1 MLLKISGGA
10 MRLVSTLRLSTIALL
25 KRAAACREGLAA
37 TEFALLSP
45 ILVIMF
51 FGVLEASD
59 AMTINRRVALAS
71 NTLADLV
78 AQSEEV
84 TGTDI
89 DNLIEGVLEILEP
102 NDTSVVSIKITS
114 VIADADGDPVVHW
127 SRDQSGAEPYG
138 EGTDFTKLTDPDVLS
153 TSGSLIV
160 VEMSYPY
167 TPQITHR
174 VLGGPITFTRETI
187 RWPRL
192 APRVQMCDSPG
203 VNCTT

>member
-1 MLLKISGGA
+1 MSGGH
-10 MRLVSTLRLSTIALL
+10 MRLVSTLRLSTTALL
-25 KRAAACREGLAA
+25 KRAAACRNGLAA

-84 TGTDI
+84 TGSDV
-89 DNLIEGVLEILEP
+89 DNLIDGVLEILEP

-114 VIADADGDPVVHW
+114 VIADADGDPIVHW
-127 SRDQSGAEPYG
+127 SRDGAGGEPYG
-138 EGTDFTKLTDPDVLS
+138 EGSDFTKLSDPDVLS

-187 RWPRL
+187 RWPRIV
-192 APRVQMCDSPG
+192 PRVQLCDSPG